1 MAILSPLTR
10 GLMLT
15 HSDFNIRHVAE
26 RDLDTLLPLLNN
38 LALRGEFLPC
48 RLTSPHQI
56 REQFKANGLSSDEFE
71 RLLIVDKADRIIG
84 TLWHFTSVPYFNA
97 REIGY
102 VLFADAQRGKGI
114 MSQAVGLLAQQLF
127 RSMHIN
133 RLEIRMDTRNLA
145 SEKVA
150 LKCGFQKEGVARG
163 ANFVQGQHVD
173 MAVYALLR
181 GEAMA
186 Q

>member
-1 MAILSPLTR
+1 
-10 GLMLT
+10 MLT
-15 HSDFNIRHVAE
+15 HPDFHIRHVAE

-38 LALRGEFLPC
+38 LALRGEYLPC
-48 RLTSPHQI
+48 RLTSPHKI
-56 REQFKANGLSSDEFE
+56 RAQFKVDGLSSEEYE
-71 RLLIVDKADRIIG
+71 RLLIVDKADMIIG

-114 MSQAVGLLAQQLF
+114 MSAAVGLLARQLF
-127 RSMHIN
+127 HSTQIN

-150 LKCGFQKEGVARG
+150 LKCGFQKEGVSRG
-163 ANFVQGQHVD
+163 ANFVRGKHVD

-181 GEAMA
+181 DEVAGG
-186 Q
+186 